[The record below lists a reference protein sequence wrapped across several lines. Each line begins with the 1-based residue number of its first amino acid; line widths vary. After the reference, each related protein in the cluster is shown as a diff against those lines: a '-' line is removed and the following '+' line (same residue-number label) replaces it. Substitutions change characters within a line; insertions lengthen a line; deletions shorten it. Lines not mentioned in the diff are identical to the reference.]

1 MAGCD
6 VTQYAVTYG
15 DQQIRFSL
23 TYLPRQARRVSI
35 HVTPD
40 GFVQV
45 DAPEG
50 AALPEV
56 KHAVRQRAAWVWQ
69 QLQAVKSRRLH
80 VLPRE
85 YVSGETHFYLG
96 RRHMLKVLPTEGA
109 EPGVRLWRGRLEI
122 AVALPDALTVRKLLE
137 DWYRQRAADVYA
149 KVLAE
154 MAPRVGLRRKL
165 PPMRL
170 LSMRTQW
177 GSCSPKGEVLLNPHL
192 VKAPRPCIEYVVAH
206 ELCHLREHNHSERFY
221 WHLSRTLPDWVARKA
236 ELDGLAE
243 LLLNR

>member
-6 VTQYAVTYG
+6 VTQHALVYG
-15 DQQIRFSL
+15 EAQIRFSL
-23 TYLPRQARRVSI
+23 RYLPRPARRVSI
-35 HVTPD
+35 HVTPE
-40 GFVQV
+40 GAVQV

-50 AALPEV
+50 ATLPEV
-56 KHAVRQRAAWVWQ
+56 KQAVRQRAAWIWQ
-69 QLQAVKSRRLH
+69 QLRAVRARRLH

-96 RRHMLKVLPTEGA
+96 RRHMLRVLAA
-109 EPGVRLWRGRLEI
+109 EDGQACVRLWRGRLEI
-122 AVALPDALTVRKLLE
+122 TTAREGSLAVRKLLE
-137 DWYRQRAADVYA
+137 DWYRQRAEDVFA
-149 KVLAE
+149 KVLME
-154 MAPRVGLRRKL
+154 MVPRLGLRRAL
-165 PPMRL
+165 PPIRL

-177 GSCSPKGEVLLNPHL
+177 GSCSPRGEILLNPHL

-221 WHLSRTLPDWVARKA
+221 RHLGRALPDWEVRKA
-236 ELDGLAE
+236 ELDDLAE